1 MTLSPHGLAIAV
13 LFLALGVVEL
23 FVFMRAVYPV
33 LSQRHETAKVTYS
46 QGRSPAFITN
56 IIRLQ
61 SLVGM
66 PLLGYLLG
74 AQLMTPG
81 AH

>member
-1 MTLSPHGLAIAV
+1 MTLSPHGLAFAV
-13 LFLALGVVEL
+13 LFLAIGVVEL
-23 FVFMRAVYPV
+23 LVFMRAVYPV
-33 LSQRHETAKVTYS
+33 LSLRHETAKVTYS